1 MAGWERVLTD
11 VVRDRRADLLA
22 YAALCTTTRGE
33 AELVLREALVRA
45 FSGRRR
51 PRSADDATAAV
62 RAAVRTVCAVRAD
75 APSTG
80 TARVVAARSARP
92 ARATATDNARAT
104 ATDNARATATVTARD
119 TARVLVDTRAAL
131 AALATMQRLCVVAH
145 HVDDLPVGRIAE
157 DLRTSEAAVRRE
169 LAAGTAELR
178 RLVGASMERAV
189 QEMRDTASIPSVP
202 SQGRAS

>member
-92 ARATATDNARAT
+92 ARAT

>member
-104 ATDNARATATVTARD
+104 ATVTARD

-131 AALATMQRLCVVAH
+131 AALTPMQRLCVVAH

-157 DLRTSEAAVRRE
+157 DLRTTEAAVRRE

-178 RLVGASMERAV
+178 RLVGASMECAV

>member
-62 RAAVRTVCAVRAD
+62 RAAVRTVCAVRAA

-92 ARATATDNARAT
+92 ARAT